1 MEGGFIWGEQADKY
15 FYADDK
21 RRLKRSNRFFIVG
34 FLLYYIFLS
43 VFVIISFVNGVR
55 SAGYTA
61 FVIGAVV
68 AVMAVNAIFFTR
80 NQSSIALR
88 YSALIGHIV
97 VTFFIAV
104 AYENYYVRFMAAI
117 PFIGCLL
124 FYDMKFCLVSVAS
137 VSGVNIL
144 TNFLKIAVEKKYTG
158 DEIPD
163 QLGATFAI
171 IFLMLLVTTMAN
183 LLAVFQEHI
192 TGSLKEEHKAQ
203 NQILMDVI
211 KVAEEVRTGT
221 RDAMDIVNALNE
233 STEVV
238 NGAMKDISDSTLH
251 TAENIQ
257 TQTEMTQNIQDSIGE
272 TLRLSEAMVQVA
284 RQSNEMNEENIR
296 IMDNL
301 KKHSELIETTNSEA
315 VSSMKELEERTN
327 AVKSIAGTILSISSQ
342 TNLLALNASIESARA
357 GEAGRGFAVVAD
369 EIRQLAEQ
377 TRKETDNI
385 ASILGELSE
394 NAGQAALAVE
404 KSINAAG
411 AQDEMISQ
419 ASESFTGMSSNV
431 TKLIENIQNI
441 DVKLNSLSS
450 SNNQI
455 VENIMNLSAT
465 TEEVTASSSQ
475 AADLSV
481 ENLANAENAKQLL
494 DNILSVCQNLDK
506 YIN

>member
-1 MEGGFIWGEQADKY
+1 
-15 FYADDK
+15 
-21 RRLKRSNRFFIVG
+21 
-34 FLLYYIFLS
+34 
-43 VFVIISFVNGVR
+43 
-55 SAGYTA
+55 
-61 FVIGAVV
+61 
-68 AVMAVNAIFFTR
+68 
-80 NQSSIALR
+80 
-88 YSALIGHIV
+88 
-97 VTFFIAV
+97 
-104 AYENYYVRFMAAI
+104 
-117 PFIGCLL
+117 
-124 FYDMKFCLVSVAS
+124 
-137 VSGVNIL
+137 
-144 TNFLKIAVEKKYTG
+144 
-158 DEIPD
+158 
-163 QLGATFAI
+163 
-171 IFLMLLVTTMAN
+171 
-183 LLAVFQEHI
+183 
-192 TGSLKEEHKAQ
+192 
-203 NQILMDVI
+203 
-211 KVAEEVRTGT
+211 
-221 RDAMDIVNALNE
+221 
-233 STEVV
+233 
-238 NGAMKDISDSTLH
+238 
-251 TAENIQ
+251 
-257 TQTEMTQNIQDSIGE
+257 
-272 TLRLSEAMVQVA
+272 
-284 RQSNEMNEENIR
+284 
-296 IMDNL
+296 MDNL

-342 TNLLALNASIESARA
+342 TNLPALNASIESARA